1 MQANNQRLQSDG
13 GNGTEEVSIVVN
25 ENDLIT
31 VKFNSL
37 SCSVRGFRSNRR
49 LSSLEN
55 DFGLAV
61 SAKLTDA
68 DKFRFLT

>member
-1 MQANNQRLQSDG
+1 LNFFTKMQANNQRLQSDG

-37 SCSVRGFRSNRR
+37 SCSVRGFRSEHSKRSW
-49 LSSLEN
+49 SSLIRIVL
-55 DFGLAV
+55 D
-61 SAKLTDA
+61 
-68 DKFRFLT
+68 